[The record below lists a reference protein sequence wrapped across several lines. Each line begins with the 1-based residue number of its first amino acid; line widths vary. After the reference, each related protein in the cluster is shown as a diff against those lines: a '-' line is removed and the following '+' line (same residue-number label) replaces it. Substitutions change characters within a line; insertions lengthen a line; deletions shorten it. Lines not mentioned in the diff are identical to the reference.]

1 MTERL
6 PPPRPSR
13 PPDTCRTELI
23 SSDAPR
29 ITHRSFLRCGLERS
43 YCCRLPAAGRRSR
56 VCAGAGYGLADG
68 TEPTSFRQLANTMRK
83 GPNWLAR
90 FRNLEPETAELLGV
104 LVRTVRAVRVLELGA
119 SNGYSTMGLAY
130 GVERFGGRI
139 VSVDFDAETRIA
151 LARRNLE
158 RAGLEADLRAADA
171 AEVLTLSASGT
182 WDLVFLDSEWG
193 AYVGYWPDLLR
204 ALRLGGSPSPGRRG
218 RVLHVGARR
227 RPGSNRVL
235 RAFPNAGQR
244 EVAYGARRSA
254 RRLSAALVAVAAPR
268 RRRGFLGN
276 VEDRRF
282 RPLWTVFSTKALRS
296 ESSTA
301 PRVRTSFAIPLG
313 GPVWV
318 LFAGMRKAGRTRLR
332 PRSSADPSRPGT
344 PRGPRLRSTLG
355 SRMAG

>member
-1 MTERL
+1 MALSR
-6 PPPRPSR
+6 RP
-13 PPDTCRTELI
+13 
-23 SSDAPR
+23 
-29 ITHRSFLRCGLERS
+29 FW
-43 YCCRLPAAGRRSR
+43 
-56 VCAGAGYGLADG
+56 
-68 TEPTSFRQLANTMRK
+68 QLANTMLRSPT
-83 GPNWLAR
+83 GSPAFVTSSRRRRSPPRRSRPRGSCGTRAR
-90 FRNLEPETAELLGV
+90 AR
-104 LVRTVRAVRVLELGA
+104 RIQRVFDD
-119 SNGYSTMGLAY
+119 GLAD

-139 VSVDFDAETRIA
+139 VSVDFDAERIA

-158 RAGLEADLRAADA
+158 RAGLEADLRVADA

-244 EVAYGARRSA
+244 KLPSARRSA

-282 RPLWTVFSTKALRS
+282 RPLWT
-296 ESSTA
+296 
-301 PRVRTSFAIPLG
+301 LG
-313 GPVWV
+313 E
-318 LFAGMRKAGRTRLR
+318 
-332 PRSSADPSRPGT
+332 
-344 PRGPRLRSTLG
+344 RG
-355 SRMAG
+355 